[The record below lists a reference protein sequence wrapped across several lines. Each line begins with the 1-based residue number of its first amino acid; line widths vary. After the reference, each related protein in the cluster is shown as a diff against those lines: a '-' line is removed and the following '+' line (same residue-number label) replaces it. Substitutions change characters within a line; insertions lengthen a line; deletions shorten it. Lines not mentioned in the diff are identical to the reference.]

1 MEMLSRI
8 LAGLYLLLPPL
19 AAAVVAW
26 RSRRSHYNR
35 ATRGFVL
42 TCGSG
47 AVLGTALTLIYAAAG
62 GGRAPFGQI
71 ALTSYVCIGIL
82 CLLKGLSW
90 LLKEGA
96 ERLLRVR
103 VPVEQRGGGW

>member
-1 MEMLSRI
+1 MLELLSRI

-19 AAAVVAW
+19 SAAWVAW
-26 RSRRSHYNR
+26 RFRRTHFNR
-35 ATRGFVL
+35 ATRGFAV

-90 LLKEGA
+90 LLKEGT

-103 VPVEQRGGGW
+103 VPVDQR